1 MAFLAGHAD
10 RARYLTA
17 SAKVARR
24 TARRLTGGVE
34 SPALHWFAAGLLA
47 ACVWVA
53 LPATSAVAAEPQPA
67 TLYHNYC
74 SVCHGDKGDGR
85 SRAAHALQ
93 PVPRDF
99 TSPASRNELSH
110 ARIVSAIKYGRPG
123 TAMVAYR
130 TQLSDRD
137 IDRLA
142 DYVLATFVRR
152 EAGTSTGADTRGRQI
167 YAANCSVCHGDR
179 GQGAA
184 WAGANMARPP
194 RNFAAAGADLT
205 RETMIATVTHGRA
218 GTAMAGF
225 SQRLSPG
232 DIEQVVDFVRTAL
245 MPAATATSISGTR
258 AHGGR
263 EADAA
268 RAPAG
273 VDMMAAFPKGLKG
286 DAKRGSA
293 LYLANCATCH
303 GSRGDGQGPR
313 AYFINPKPRNFIEPA
328 TRARFNR
335 PLLHTAIAEG
345 RLGAEMPAWDKVF
358 DDQQIADVG
367 EYVFQAFIRTGGTPP
382 QAAK

>member
-1 MAFLAGHAD
+1 MAQLEAQAAGQQNSPSATTPSLSLENGMRTSARWTLALAFLVAACG
-10 RARYLTA
+10 LISVTA
-17 SAKVARR
+17 SAA
-24 TARRLTGGVE
+24 E
-34 SPALHWFAAGLLA
+34 SQA
-47 ACVWVA
+47 
-53 LPATSAVAAEPQPA
+53 A

-85 SRAAHALQ
+85 SRAAFALK
-93 PVPRDF
+93 PLPRDF
-99 TSPASRNELSH
+99 TSAASQQELTRE
-110 ARIVSAIKYGRPG
+110 RIVLAIKHGRPG
-123 TAMVAYR
+123 TAMVSYS

-137 IDRLA
+137 INALA
-142 DYVLATFVRR
+142 DYVLSQFVRR
-152 EAGTSTGADTRGRQI
+152 DVADSRGRQI

-179 GQGAA
+179 GQGAT

-194 RNFAAAGADLT
+194 RNFAAAGPELT

-225 SQRLSPG
+225 SQRLTRD

-245 MPAATATSISGTR
+245 MPAGAASTISGTR

-273 VDMMAAFPKGLKG
+273 VDMTAAFPKGLKG

-328 TRARFNR
+328 SRARFNR

-367 EYVFQAFIRTGGTPP
+367 EYVFQTFIRAGGTPP
-382 QAAK
+382 QAGK

>member
-1 MAFLAGHAD
+1 MAQSEAQAARQHNSRSTTTPSARPEIGRRTSARWSRAVAFLVAVCG
-10 RARYLTA
+10 LISVTA
-17 SAKVARR
+17 S
-24 TARRLTGGVE
+24 
-34 SPALHWFAAGLLA
+34 
-47 ACVWVA
+47 
-53 LPATSAVAAEPQPA
+53 AAEPQPA

-85 SRAAHALQ
+85 SRAAFALK
-93 PVPRDF
+93 PLPRDF

-123 TAMVAYR
+123 TAMVAYSS
-130 TQLSDRD
+130 QLSDRD
-137 IDRLA
+137 IERLA

-179 GQGAA
+179 GQGAT

-194 RNFAAAGADLT
+194 RNFAAAGPELT

-225 SQRLSPG
+225 SQRLTRD

-245 MPAATATSISGTR
+245 MPATAASTISGTR

-328 TRARFNR
+328 SRARFNR

-367 EYVFQAFIRTGGTPP
+367 EYVFQTFIRAGGTPP
-382 QAAK
+382 QAGK